1 MGAGVVTNAGTY
13 NFDNASPLSFD
24 MTGVSVAPTSC
35 VPSYACVVTS
45 DPGPSI
51 DATF

>member
-13 NFDNASPLSFD
+13 NFDNVSPLNFD